1 MIIVSA
7 CLAGINCRYDGK
19 MILHET
25 AARLVE
31 NGLAVPVCP
40 EVLGGLSTPRVPA
53 ERVGMKI
60 FQRDGTDVTEAFELG
75 VSRAL
80 EIVREI
86 MQEEPVTCAILQSRS
101 PSCGYGTI
109 YDGTFSGKLIP
120 GNGLFAEHI
129 EAMGI
134 PIITDADADEAAVQQ
149 YHEKKQL

>member
-7 CLAGINCRYDGK
+7 CLAGIVCRYDGK
-19 MILHET
+19 AVLHEL
-25 AARLVE
+25 AAGLVE
-31 NGLAVPVCP
+31 KGLAVPVCP

-53 ERVGMKI
+53 ERVGLKVY
-60 FQRDGTDVTEAFELG
+60 QRDGTDVTEAYELG

-80 EIVREI
+80 EIVHDL
-86 MQEEPVTCAILQSRS
+86 MKDEPVTCAILQSRS

-109 YDGTFSGKLIP
+109 YDGTFCGRLIP
-120 GNGLFAEHI
+120 GNGLFAEYI